1 MQWGI
6 SDLFSLGVLLMDGP
20 ARMKRTTMQQQK
32 FVLFLF
38 AGYCFVGCSFL
49 GDIPSQ
55 FRFDRGMDPQY
66 QDEDMRF
73 RTTYYFR
80 VFDRCEGVENTI
92 SPDPSGQIFTKKH
105 SGPYQLRNDS
115 LYRFRM
121 TGKSNA
127 FFNSVHFES
136 GTLRA
141 EQIDPFGA
149 NVRYDEKTGNF
160 KVISARQNRDES
172 ELDAKTR
179 EIEKL
184 LKLRT
189 SLNQIPGGQAELDSI
204 LLDKLQHLDDYRQA
218 QSYSLQLTALNYME
232 RAQQA
237 KSKADAAASEVL
249 SDYRPDP
256 LKSVP
261 EKGTKEA
268 TLLNLDTTRDEMN
281 KRFTLASNVSSE
293 VVDKIAAVVAQLQHA
308 VKELEKDD
316 QKRADLDKARERLDL
331 VLTYEKTAH
340 NSLLQIE
347 ELRKLSILTASK
359 LNTRDYPSLAAPGHL
374 CSDGRPARRGF
385 QILGPEGFRTFDQD
399 ERLLMAFSY
408 NAKPLISLM
417 QELSTRKLSVRADAE
432 SLREL
437 ATERVRFRDAISE
450 VERVRRELANGDLLD
465 AQLSPE
471 EIILSIEDRFEGAV
485 ERKIPTIAIPK
496 TLQKP

>member
-1 MQWGI
+1 M
-6 SDLFSLGVLLMDGP
+6 STS
-20 ARMKRTTMQQQK
+20 RK
-32 FVLFLF
+32 FGLFLF

-49 GDIPSQ
+49 GDLPGQ
-55 FRFDRGMDPQY
+55 FRVDRGIDPQH
-66 QDEDMRF
+66 QDEDVRF

-80 VFDRCEGVENTI
+80 VFDRCEGGVNAV
-92 SPDPSGQIFTKKH
+92 SPDSSGQIFTNKP

-121 TGKSNA
+121 IGKSNA
-127 FFNSVHFES
+127 YFNSVYFES

-141 EQIDPFGA
+141 EQIDTFGA

-160 KVISARQNRDES
+160 KVISARQNRDET

-184 LKLRT
+184 LILRT
-189 SLNQIPGGQAELDSI
+189 SLKPVPGGQTELDSV
-204 LLDKLQHLDDYRQA
+204 LLDKLHQLGDYRQA

-232 RAQQA
+232 QAQQA

-249 SDYRPDP
+249 SDYKPSP

-268 TLLNLDTTRDEMN
+268 TLLNIDTARDEMN

-293 VVDKIAAVVAQLQHA
+293 AIDNIAAVVVRLQHA
-308 VKELEKDD
+308 VKELEKDE
-316 QKRADLDKARERLDL
+316 QKRAELDKVRLRLDL
-331 VLTYEKTAH
+331 ALTYEKTAR
-340 NSLLQIE
+340 NSFLQIE
-347 ELRKLSILTASK
+347 ELRKLSTLTASK
-359 LNTRDYPSLAAPGHL
+359 MNTKDKPSSPANGNL
-374 CSDGRPARRGF
+374 CPDGQPARRGF

-408 NAKPLISLM
+408 DAKPLINLL
-417 QELSTRKLSVRADAE
+417 QELSARKLSVRADAE

-450 VERVRRELANGDLLD
+450 VEKVRREMEKGDLLD
-465 AQLSPE
+465 SQLSPE
-471 EIILSIEDRFEGAV
+471 GIIRRIEDQFEGAA

-496 TLQKP
+496 TFKNPLEKE